1 MEPAIYQF
9 LVKILFTQNV
19 YPEYREQAEKMG
31 LLHFEKYTKAY
42 FVIAETWE
50 DALAQARAIGN
61 GYSRDHTAYLN
72 SYYIKLTFSYFDVAA
87 DECSAVSVDYEI
99 TLIENH
105 GDADRQMP
113 VFIVKR

>member
-1 MEPAIYQF
+1 MEPAIYMF

-19 YPEYREQAEKMG
+19 YPEYDERAKLAGM
-31 LLHFEKYTKAY
+31 LTFEKYSKSY

-50 DALAQARAIGN
+50 DALAQARGIGN

-72 SYYIKLTFSYFDVAA
+72 SCFDVKP
-87 DECSAVSVDYEI
+87 DERSAVSVDYEI

-113 VFIVKR
+113 VFIVKK